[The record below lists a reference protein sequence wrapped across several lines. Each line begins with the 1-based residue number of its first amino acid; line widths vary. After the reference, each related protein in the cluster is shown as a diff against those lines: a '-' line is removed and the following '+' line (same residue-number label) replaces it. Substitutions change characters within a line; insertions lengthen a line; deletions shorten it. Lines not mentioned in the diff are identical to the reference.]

1 MEKFLSI
8 PVLDGNAVNSQNQLV
23 SVTGIL
29 SIGQPTTTTATINY
43 VGGKVITL
51 TWPVASALPNPG
63 LQVAVQAAAV
73 SALQSGWTSVS
84 EYYAP
89 KGMVPGP
96 AVNTATE
103 SGSFLNINPLTA
115 IAIA

>member
-8 PVLDGNAVNSQNQLV
+8 PVLDGHGTNSQNQLV
-23 SVTGIL
+23 SITGIL
-29 SIGQPTTTTATINY
+29 SIGQSNTTTATINY

-51 TWPVASALPNPG
+51 IWPTGYASPI
-63 LQVAVQAAAV
+63 LQE
-73 SALQSGWTSVS
+73 ALQTAAMEALKSGWTAVT

-89 KGMVPGP
+89 KGMVAGP

-103 SGSFLNINPLTA
+103 AGSFLNVNPLST
-115 IAIA
+115 IEIV

>member
-8 PVLDGNAVNSQNQLV
+8 PVLDGNNTNSQDQLV
-23 SVTGIL
+23 SIVGVL
-29 SIGQPTTTTATINY
+29 SIGQATTTTATINY
-43 VGGKVITL
+43 VGGKIITL
-51 TWPVASALPNPG
+51 TWPTAYAAPI
-63 LQVAVQAAAV
+63 LQEAVQTAAME
-73 SALQSGWTSVS
+73 ALKSGWTAVA

-89 KGMVPGP
+89 KGMVAGP

-103 SGSFLNINPLTA
+103 AGSFLNVNPLSA

>member
-8 PVLDGNAVNSQNQLV
+8 PVLDGDNTNSQDQLV
-23 SVTGIL
+23 SITGIL

-51 TWPVASALPNPG
+51 TWPTVYAAPI
-63 LQVAVQAAAV
+63 LQEAVQTAAMR
-73 SALQSGWTSVS
+73 ALTSGWTAVT

-89 KGMVPGP
+89 KGMVAGP

-103 SGSFLNINPLTA
+103 AGSFLNVNPLTA

>member
-23 SVTGIL
+23 SVAGIL

-51 TWPVASALPNPG
+51 TWPTASATPSPG
-63 LQVAVQAAAV
+63 LLEAVQTAAV
-73 SALQSGWTSVS
+73 AALQSGWTSVS

-89 KGMVPGP
+89 KGMVAGP
-96 AVNTATE
+96 AVNTTTE
-103 SGSFLNINPLTA
+103 TGSFLNTNPLKA